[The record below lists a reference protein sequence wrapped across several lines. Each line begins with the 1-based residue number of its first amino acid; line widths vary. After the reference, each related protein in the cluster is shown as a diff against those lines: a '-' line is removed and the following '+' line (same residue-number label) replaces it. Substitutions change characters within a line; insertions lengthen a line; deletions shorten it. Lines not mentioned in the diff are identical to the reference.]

1 VTNTRDTYRHTDH
14 ATCDICRNRPH
25 IVCAVFDSLSCL
37 LRSSSIAANIK
48 GRLYCALVLSVM
60 YFNAEVLYGQSQTL
74 TLYTSKA
81 YTLHKFRLLWR
92 IVAKTP
98 EQ

>member
-1 VTNTRDTYRHTDH
+1 
-14 ATCDICRNRPH
+14 
-25 IVCAVFDSLSCL
+25 
-37 LRSSSIAANIK
+37 
-48 GRLYCALVLSVM
+48 M